1 MTVLKNIEYL
11 NHTSDI
17 RLKLKADTI
26 IELFEAGLT
35 GMNEILKAGECD
47 QPQIPVLKKMIH
59 IKAQDITSL
68 LIEFLGEILTL
79 SHTSKAIFCTLYAE
93 KLTDREIIGYVW
105 GADVPVFDQD
115 IKAVTYH
122 EVDVKRNPEGQFETS
137 IVFDT

>member
-1 MTVLKNIEYL
+1 MPVLKNIEYL

-17 RLKLKADTI
+17 RLRLKADTI

-47 QPQIPVLKKMIH
+47 QSQIPVIKKMIH
-59 IKAQDITSL
+59 IKSPDITSL
-68 LIEFLGEILTL
+68 LIEFMGEILTL
-79 SHTSKAIFCTLYAE
+79 SHTSRAIFCTLYAE
-93 KLTDREIIGYVW
+93 KLTETEIKGYVW
-105 GADVPVFDQD
+105 GVDVPQFDED

-122 EVDVKRNPEGQFETS
+122 EADVKRNPEGHFETS